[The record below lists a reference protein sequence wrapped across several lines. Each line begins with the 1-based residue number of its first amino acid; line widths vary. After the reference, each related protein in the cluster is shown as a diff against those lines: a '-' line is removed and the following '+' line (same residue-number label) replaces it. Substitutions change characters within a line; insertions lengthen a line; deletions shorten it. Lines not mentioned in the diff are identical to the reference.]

1 LFDKGEQEVAPEPI
15 ETSEGKTEEEK
26 PEAEDEEEEEEQ
38 KSKAKPNSVEP
49 EIQQAPVVQQEP
61 ASEPEKKDELKY
73 ACKKCRRVL
82 FTSTQIISHQNEDS
96 STKTSRRRGKL
107 RSIEVG
113 VCQMLFVSTVS
124 HTTCVYFTIYQKQ
137 TL

>member
-1 LFDKGEQEVAPEPI
+1 LFDKGEQEVAPESI

-38 KSKAKPNSVEP
+38 KSNTKPNSVEP
-49 EIQQAPVVQQEP
+49 EIQAPVVQQEP

-107 RSIEVG
+107 RAIEVG

-124 HTTCVYFTIYQKQ
+124 HTTCAYFTIYQKQ